1 VVRKLRDRGVLELSE
16 GAIVY
21 WDHSLS
27 GDPFIIQKSDGGF
40 GYAATDVATLE
51 YRMRHWQPD
60 AIWYVVGAPQHLH
73 FQQLFSLARRLGYNV
88 ELEHIAFGSILGEDR
103 KLMRTRSGESV
114 PLRDLLREAAN
125 RAEKIVAEKNP
136 QLHENERATIGR
148 TVGLGAI
155 RYAELSQYR
164 MSDYIFSWDKL
175 LSLHGNTAP
184 YLQNAYV
191 RSRAIFRKLDTPFVM
206 PASIQLQEEGE
217 VTLAKKILLFPDV
230 IPAILDGFKPNILAN
245 YLYELAAQFHGFYES
260 CPVLTAEGATRE
272 TRLLLCD
279 VFARLL
285 KAGLQLLGIE
295 VPEKM

>member
-1 VVRKLRDRGVLELSE
+1 
-16 GAIVY
+16 
-21 WDHSLS
+21 
-27 GDPFIIQKSDGGF
+27 
-40 GYAATDVATLE
+40 
-51 YRMRHWQPD
+51 
-60 AIWYVVGAPQHLH
+60 
-73 FQQLFSLARRLGYNV
+73 
-88 ELEHIAFGSILGEDR
+88 
-103 KLMRTRSGESV
+103 
-114 PLRDLLREAAN
+114 
-125 RAEKIVAEKNP
+125 
-136 QLHENERATIGR
+136 
-148 TVGLGAI
+148 
-155 RYAELSQYR
+155 